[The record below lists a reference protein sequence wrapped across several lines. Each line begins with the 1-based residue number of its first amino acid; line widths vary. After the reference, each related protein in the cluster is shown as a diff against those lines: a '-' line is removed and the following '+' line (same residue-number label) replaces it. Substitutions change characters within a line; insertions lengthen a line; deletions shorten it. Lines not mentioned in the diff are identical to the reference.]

1 VAFDGT
7 TPYDVCSDE
16 GYFADMSA
24 FDIDPL
30 TCVKELSTSP
40 SNFWWHEQCLDE
52 TLPCHEFNV

>member
-40 SNFWWHEQCLDE
+40 SNF
-52 TLPCHEFNV
+52 